1 MTLYFIDFID
11 CARIDFI
18 DCARVDFID
27 CTRVDFIDS
36 FNFIDCAKNYL
47 SSAPSCLVRLVMTF
61 DTTASICL
69 S

>member
-36 FNFIDCAKNYL
+36 FNFIDCKRNYL
-47 SSAPSCLVRLVMTF
+47 RY
-61 DTTASICL
+61 
-69 S
+69 